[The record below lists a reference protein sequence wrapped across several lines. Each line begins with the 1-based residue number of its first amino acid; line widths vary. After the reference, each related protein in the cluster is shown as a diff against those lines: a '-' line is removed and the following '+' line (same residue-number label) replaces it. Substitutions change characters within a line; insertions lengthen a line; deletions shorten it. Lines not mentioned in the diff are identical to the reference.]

1 MAGHAA
7 PISQRVR
14 TALALLCVCAGCA
27 AVAPAA
33 YAAQKPVVSLTIP
46 RAVSEGAAIP
56 FSWMGRHLGRKH
68 RLAIQRPVGT
78 AHTWKTLMKLPSNS
92 GSAELAGMPLGRY
105 RLRLADLSG
114 SRVLATQVVGVGVF
128 GQVPLS
134 TLLIGKEIESG
145 VYTTPSN
152 SFPFAFRG
160 FAGPTATPQMAFTVE
175 HNHCLSAH
183 FAFVPGD
190 AAQASYYK
198 TNTVVGAI
206 TLVQES
212 RAPVKVTA
220 AYNAIGSLDAELVF
234 GQSWSL
240 NMSYEGEFE
249 PAMYINGYAVCDS
262 RATFFS

>member
-1 MAGHAA
+1 MAGRAA

-27 AVAPAA
+27 AVAPVA

-56 FSWMGRHLGRKH
+56 FSWTGRHLGRKH

-78 AHTWKTLMKLPSNS
+78 AHTWKTMMKLSSNS
-92 GSAELAGMPLGRY
+92 GSGELPGMALGKY

-114 SRVLATQVVGVGVF
+114 GRVLATQVMGVGVF

-134 TLLIGKEIESG
+134 TLLAGKELESG
-145 VYTTPSN
+145 VYTTPST

-160 FAGPTATPQMAFTVE
+160 FAGPNATPDVAFTVE
-175 HNHCLSAH
+175 HNRCLSAH
-183 FAFVPGD
+183 FGFVPGD
-190 AAQASYYK
+190 AGQASYYK
-198 TNTVVGAI
+198 TNTVVGAV

-212 RAPVKVTA
+212 RAPVRAAA

-249 PAMYINGYAVCDS
+249 PAMYINGYAICDS
-262 RATFFS
+262 RESFFS